1 MNTRDYIDLRIEQ
14 LKLKGTDTASQA
26 LGTLLAWILI
36 IAIALMVLTVL
47 AFGGILL
54 LGKALG
60 NYALGAFIVVGGLLL
75 VLLVLWICRKKM
87 FRGTFIRLLS
97 DERDVRELERAQEL
111 NAVRLMDAESSDTLG
126 LGKFGIQALRILIR
140 ALARK

>member
-1 MNTRDYIDLRIEQ
+1 MNPRDYIDLRIEQ

-60 NYALGAFIVVGGLLL
+60 NYALGAFIVGGALLL
-75 VLLVLWICRKKM
+75 VLIVLWLFRKNM

-97 DERDVRELERAQEL
+97 DERDVRELERAKEL
-111 NAVRLMDAESSDTLG
+111 NAVRLMDADSSDTLG
-126 LGKFGIQALRILIR
+126 LGNLGLRALRILLR
-140 ALARK
+140 LAARR

>member
-54 LGKALG
+54 LGKVLG
-60 NYALGAFIVVGGLLL
+60 NYALGAFIVGGGLLL

-97 DERDVRELERAQEL
+97 EERDVRELERAQEL

>member
-60 NYALGAFIVVGGLLL
+60 NYALGAFIVGGGLLL

-97 DERDVRELERAQEL
+97 DERDARELERAQEL
-111 NAVRLMDAESSDTLG
+111 NAVRLMDAESSYTLG
-126 LGKFGIQALRILIR
+126 VGKFGIQALRILIR

>member
-60 NYALGAFIVVGGLLL
+60 NYALGAFIVGGGLLL

-111 NAVRLMDAESSDTLG
+111 NAVRLMDAESSDWSSASSLG
-126 LGKFGIQALRILIR
+126 LRALRILLR
-140 ALARK
+140 LAARR

>member
-26 LGTLLAWILI
+26 LGTLLTWILI

-54 LGKALG
+54 LGKALD
-60 NYALGAFIVVGGLLL
+60 NYALGAFIVGGGLLV
-75 VLLVLWICRKKM
+75 VLLVLWLFRKKM
-87 FRGTFIRLLS
+87 FRGTFVRLLS
-97 DERDVRELERAQEL
+97 DESNVRDLERAQEL
-111 NAVRLMDAESSDTLG
+111 NAVRLHDAEASDWSGAGSLG
-126 LGKFGIQALRILIR
+126 LQALRILIR
-140 ALARK
+140 VLARK

>member
-1 MNTRDYIDLRIEQ
+1 MNPRDYIDLRIEQ

-60 NYALGAFIVVGGLLL
+60 NYALGAFIVGGGLLL
-75 VLLVLWICRKKM
+75 VLLVLWICRKNL

-111 NAVRLMDAESSDTLG
+111 NAVRLMDAESSDWSGAGSLG
-126 LGKFGIQALRILIR
+126 LRALRILLR
-140 ALARK
+140 LAARR

>member
-36 IAIALMVLTVL
+36 IAIALMVLTAL

-60 NYALGAFIVVGGLLL
+60 NYALGAFIVGGGLLL

-126 LGKFGIQALRILIR
+126 LGKIGIQALRILIR

>member
-60 NYALGAFIVVGGLLL
+60 NYALGAFIVGGGLLL

-126 LGKFGIQALRILIR
+126 LGKFSIQALRILIR

>member
-1 MNTRDYIDLRIEQ
+1 MNPRDYIDLRIEQ

-54 LGKALG
+54 LGKALD
-60 NYALGAFIVVGGLLL
+60 NYALGAFIVGGALLL
-75 VLLVLWICRKKM
+75 VLIVLWLFRKNM

-97 DERDVRELERAQEL
+97 DERDVRELERAKEL
-111 NAVRLMDAESSDTLG
+111 NAVRLMDANSSDTLG
-126 LGKFGIQALRILIR
+126 LGNLGLRALRILLR
-140 ALARK
+140 LAARK

>member
-1 MNTRDYIDLRIEQ
+1 MNPRDYIDLRIEQ

-60 NYALGAFIVVGGLLL
+60 NYALGAFIVGGALLL
-75 VLLVLWICRKKM
+75 VLIVLWLFRKNM

-111 NAVRLMDAESSDTLG
+111 NAVRLMDALPPFRPPT
-126 LGKFGIQALRILIR
+126 
-140 ALARK
+140 

>member
-14 LKLKGTDTASQA
+14 FKLKGTDTASQA
-26 LGTLLAWILI
+26 LGALLAWILI

-60 NYALGAFIVVGGLLL
+60 NYALGAFIVGGGLLL
-75 VLLVLWICRKKM
+75 VLLVLWICRKNL

-111 NAVRLMDAESSDTLG
+111 NAVRLMDADSSDTLG
-126 LGKFGIQALRILIR
+126 LGNLGLRALRILLR
-140 ALARK
+140 LAARR

>member
-60 NYALGAFIVVGGLLL
+60 NYALGAFIVGGGLLL
-75 VLLVLWICRKKM
+75 VLLVLWICRKNL

-111 NAVRLMDAESSDTLG
+111 NAVRLHDAESSDTLG
-126 LGKFGIQALRILIR
+126 LGKFGIQALRVLIR
-140 ALARK
+140 ALAHK

>member
-54 LGKALG
+54 LGKALD
-60 NYALGAFIVVGGLLL
+60 NYALGAFIVGGGLLL

-111 NAVRLMDAESSDTLG
+111 NAVRLHDAESSDWSGAGSLG
-126 LGKFGIQALRILIR
+126 LRALRILLR
-140 ALARK
+140 LAARR

>member
-1 MNTRDYIDLRIEQ
+1 MNPRDYIDLRIEQ

-60 NYALGAFIVVGGLLL
+60 NYALGAFIVGGALLL
-75 VLLVLWICRKKM
+75 VLIVLWLFRKNM

-111 NAVRLMDAESSDTLG
+111 NAVRLMDADSSDTLG
-126 LGKFGIQALRILIR
+126 LGNLGLRALRILLR
-140 ALARK
+140 LAARR

>member
-60 NYALGAFIVVGGLLL
+60 NYALGAFIVGGGLLL
-75 VLLVLWICRKKM
+75 VLLVLWIYRKKM

>member
-1 MNTRDYIDLRIEQ
+1 MNPRDYIDLRIEQ

-60 NYALGAFIVVGGLLL
+60 NYALGAFIVGGALLL
-75 VLLVLWICRKKM
+75 VLIVLWLFRKNM

-111 NAVRLMDAESSDTLG
+111 NAVRLMDADSSDTLG
-126 LGKFGIQALRILIR
+126 LGNLGLRALRILLR
-140 ALARK
+140 LAARK

>member
-26 LGTLLAWILI
+26 LGALLAWILI

-60 NYALGAFIVVGGLLL
+60 NYALGAFIVGGGLLL
-75 VLLVLWICRKKM
+75 VLLVLWICRKNL

-111 NAVRLMDAESSDTLG
+111 IFNVFPKTNRQFWAICFQEVADNQII
-126 LGKFGIQALRILIR
+126 K
-140 ALARK
+140 